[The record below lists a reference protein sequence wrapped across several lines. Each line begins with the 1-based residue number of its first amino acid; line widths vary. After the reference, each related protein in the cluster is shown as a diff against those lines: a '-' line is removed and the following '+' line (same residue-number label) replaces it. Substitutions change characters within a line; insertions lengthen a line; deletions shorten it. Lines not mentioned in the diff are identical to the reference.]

1 MQLSALLLA
10 FFTQTT
16 LATWPK
22 RGVPFND
29 VSLIQQF
36 NGGGSEVNWAWNW
49 DSYMPNSFPTTMEF
63 IPCLWS
69 DSSDHTSNWAA
80 NVNAA
85 IARGTGHVMA
95 FNEPDACG
103 GDQSCMSPQQ
113 AVNAWKTYIQPFAGR
128 VALGAPQVTNGASG
142 LPWLESF
149 LSLCTG
155 CQIDFVPIHWYEG
168 VGGQNYLADF
178 YNYVG
183 AAYAAGGNRPI
194 WVTEV
199 CYSFF
204 RLFLRFSML
213 FFAHYSLSLRLIF
226 LTKPSPPLNR
236 LLHRHSFSTHI
247 FPPYTHSLQNSNF
260 ASTNQPS
267 LLLIIC

>member
-1 MQLSALLLA
+1 MNTIMQLSALLLA

-194 WVTEV
+194 WVTEFALWNPATEADQEYFIGQV
-199 CYSFF
+199 MPWMDNLSWVSRYSWFMCTSD
-204 RLFLRFSML
+204 RTLEPQGSLCN
-213 FFAHYSLSLRLIF
+213 ADGSLSTLG
-226 LTKPSPPLNR
+226 NV
-236 LLHRHSFSTHI
+236 
-247 FPPYTHSLQNSNF
+247 YTYSAF
-260 ASTNQPS
+260 
-267 LLLIIC
+267 